1 MAFPFD
7 WTEATSNWPF
17 SAFAASSGPWT
28 RLLFEGVADEIA
40 SPDVCRE
47 HISGLITAGE
57 TLADLMC
64 SQF

>member
-1 MAFPFD
+1 
-7 WTEATSNWPF
+7 
-17 SAFAASSGPWT
+17 
-28 RLLFEGVADEIA
+28 LFEGVADEIA